1 MKIIITENKLNSV
14 VLKWLDREFGNLTK
28 VSKDDQ
34 IQYVDQDGYPLIKY
48 LIHTKYIVFVDYYR
62 IWRMV
67 GNIFGMGFQQVQ
79 DILKIWLEETYNL
92 KGCTPVTIAN

>member
-1 MKIIITENKLNSV
+1 MKIIITESKLNKV

-28 VSKDDQ
+28 VSNDNQ
-34 IQYVDQDGYPLIKY
+34 IQYVDQDGDPLIKY
-48 LIHTKYIVFVDYYR
+48 LIHTKQIVFVDYYR

-92 KGCTPVTIAN
+92 KGCTPFTVAN